1 VIAILRV
8 DDDLV
13 MRPAPGRAKGADVQF
28 RRVLVLAP
36 HTDDGELGCGG
47 SIARLIEERA
57 EVYYAAF
64 STCDTSL
71 PPELPKNTL
80 AVEVKAAT
88 SVLGVPAQNVV
99 IYDYEV
105 RKLNYVRQ
113 EILEDLVRLKRE
125 IAPDLTFF
133 PTAKDIHQDHYT
145 VAMEGLR
152 AFKQSTMLAYE
163 LPWNNLSFETDAFF
177 PLEERH
183 VARKVDALA
192 AYKSQTG
199 RAYMNDDF
207 IRGLARTRGIQV
219 GAEYAEAF
227 EVVRW
232 VVWPLRPGQ

>member
-1 VIAILRV
+1 V
-8 DDDLV
+8 
-13 MRPAPGRAKGADVQF
+13 KF

-47 SIARLIEERA
+47 SIARLVEEGA
-57 EVYYAAF
+57 EVFYAAF

-80 AVEVKAAT
+80 ALEVKAAT
-88 SVLGVPAQNVV
+88 AVLGIPAQNLI

-113 EILEDLVRLKRE
+113 EVLEELVRLKRE

-163 LPWNNLSFETDAFF
+163 LPWNNLSFETEAFF
-177 PLEERH
+177 PLEARH
-183 VARKVDALA
+183 VARKVEALA
-192 AYKSQTG
+192 AYQSQTG
-199 RAYMNDDF
+199 RSYMSDAF
-207 IRGLARTRGIQV
+207 IQGWARTRGIQI

-232 VVWPLRPGQ
+232 VVWPTPSGT